1 MFKCSEPLK
10 IKQLVLTYWHWPDSP
25 IRFLKSL
32 SLAPMSKTVL
42 PYQDREGAK
51 KEQVADMF
59 NNISKTYDFLNH
71 FLSLGIDVIWRKKA
85 INELKENK
93 PQRILDVATGT
104 GDFAFEA
111 LSILKPEKII
121 GVDISQGMLDI
132 AAQKIAKRGMGDHFE
147 VRPGDSEGLPFEANQ
162 FDAVTVAYGVRNFEN
177 LEKGLADMLRV
188 LKPGGKAVVLEFSKP
203 KAFPIKQL
211 YNFYFSYITPGI
223 GKLFSKDA
231 RAYSYLPESVAAFP
245 DGKAFIALMDK
256 TGYKNT
262 KCRPLAFGICSIYTG
277 IK

>member
-1 MFKCSEPLK
+1 
-10 IKQLVLTYWHWPDSP
+10 
-25 IRFLKSL
+25 
-32 SLAPMSKTVL
+32 MSKTIT
-42 PYQDREGAK
+42 PYQNEQVAK

-71 FLSLGIDVIWRKKA
+71 FLSLGIDIIWRKKA
-85 INELKENK
+85 INQLKADQPK
-93 PQRILDVATGT
+93 LILDVATGT

-111 LSILKPEKII
+111 LKILKPEKII
-121 GVDISQGMLDI
+121 GVDISRGMLDM
-132 AAQKIAKRGMGDHFE
+132 ADQKIFKRGLSDQFE
-147 VRPGDSEGLPFEANQ
+147 VRMGDSEKLLFDADT

-177 LEKGLADMLRV
+177 LQAGLADIHRV

-203 KAFPIKQL
+203 KTFPIKQL
-211 YNFYFSYITPGI
+211 YNFYFNYITPGI

-245 DGKAFIALMDK
+245 DGAAFTGLMDK
-256 TGYKNT
+256 VGFTHT
-262 KCRPLAFGICSIYTG
+262 KQKPLAFGICSIYTG

>member
-1 MFKCSEPLK
+1 MIALGKYIIIITTINYRLWDYRSQTLIFAAIL
-10 IKQLVLTYWHWPDSP
+10 
-25 IRFLKSL
+25 
-32 SLAPMSKTVL
+32 MSKTVT
-42 PYQDREGAK
+42 PYQNQQGTK

-71 FLSLGIDVIWRKKA
+71 FMSLGIDIIWRKKA
-85 INELKENK
+85 INELKNDK
-93 PQRILDVATGT
+93 PQLILDVATGT

-111 LSILKPEKII
+111 LGILKPKKII

-132 AAQKIAKRGMGDHFE
+132 ADQKIAKRGLSDKFE
-147 VRPGDSEGLPFEANQ
+147 VKLGDSEKLPFEANE

-177 LEKGLADMLRV
+177 LETGLADIHRV

-203 KAFPIKQL
+203 KAFPVKQL
-211 YNFYFSYITPGI
+211 YAFYFNYVTPGI

-231 RAYSYLPESVAAFP
+231 RAYTYLPESVAAFP
-245 DGKAFIALMDK
+245 DGEAFTGLMQKAGF
-256 TGYKNT
+256 KNT
-262 KCRPLAFGICSIYTG
+262 KSRPLAFGICSIYTG